1 MILKMNILKY
11 FLFMDK
17 KCKKILKMCPNVLTY
32 FLNADKIINW

>member
-1 MILKMNILKY
+1 MLKRDILEY

-17 KCKKILKMCPNVLTY
+17 KCKKILQMCLNVLTY